1 VSPWAMVYLGNLLL
15 HLGYP
20 ADARASYQ
28 AAVESGHPEA
38 GPQAARRLAN
48 LP

>member
-1 VSPWAMVYLGNLLL
+1 MLYLGNLFRYLNN
-15 HLGYP
+15 P

-28 AAVESGHPEA
+28 GAVDSGHPKA
-38 GPQAARRLAN
+38 GPRAARHLAD

>member
-1 VSPWAMVYLGNLLL
+1 MLYLGNLLRY
-15 HLGYP
+15 LGNL

-28 AAVESGHPEA
+28 SAVDSGHSEA
-38 GPQAARRLAN
+38 GPRAARHLAD